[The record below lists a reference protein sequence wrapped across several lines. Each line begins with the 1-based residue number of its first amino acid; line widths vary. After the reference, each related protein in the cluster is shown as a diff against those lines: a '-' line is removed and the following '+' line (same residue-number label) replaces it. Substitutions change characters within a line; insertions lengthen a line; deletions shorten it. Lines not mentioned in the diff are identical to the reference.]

1 MLHMQFL
8 SLAMELVNKS
18 SDGNLILEEISGCL
32 SDTFPDYCVDIY
44 NAVEEAQEDGVITV
58 WEVFKILTAVID

>member
-18 SDGNLILEEISGCL
+18 VDGNLTLEEISDCL
-32 SDTFPDYCVDIY
+32 NDTFPDYCVDIY
-44 NAVEEAQEDGVITV
+44 NAIEEAQEDGVITV
-58 WEVFKILTAVID
+58 WEVFKILTTVIA

>member
-18 SDGNLILEEISGCL
+18 SDGNLTLEEIYGSL
-32 SDTFPDYCVDIY
+32 KDAFPDYCIDIY

-58 WEVFKILTAVID
+58 WEVFKILTTVIA

>member
-18 SDGNLILEEISGCL
+18 SDGNLTLEEISDCL
-32 SDTFPDYCVDIY
+32 NNAFPDYCIDIY

-58 WEVFKILTAVID
+58 WEVFKILTTVIA

>member
-18 SDGNLILEEISGCL
+18 SDGNLTLEEISDCL
-32 SDTFPDYCVDIY
+32 NNAFPDYCIDIY

-58 WEVFKILTAVID
+58 REVFKILTQ